1 MATTWNVSQAGSAR
15 VQASRPI
22 PWYLWCVVLA
32 VTSVSIG
39 AHWDVSWHRSVG
51 RDTFWTPAH
60 LAIYACGVLAAIACG
75 YLVLYTTFRR
85 PAALIASSVEV
96 FGFRAPLGA
105 FIASWGGIAMLTSA
119 PFDNWWHNAYGLDVK
134 IVSPPH
140 TLLML
145 GVFAVSVGA
154 LILLLGEMNRAT
166 EAGDAVLARRLQ
178 WLLLYVGGLMVVFQM
193 FFRIEYT
200 WDIYLHSAGAYIA
213 MAIGVPTLFAILW
226 QASRNRWSCTIATVF
241 YTVFLIGV
249 ILILPLFPAEP
260 KLGPVYQN
268 VTHFVPPKFP
278 ILLIVPAILL
288 DLLWTKTRQWKPWLT
303 ALVSGP
309 VFVLSLVAIE
319 WPFADFLM
327 TGAAANR
334 FFGTGYFQYSMPSTS
349 PDFLRQFI
357 DPQQGWVLWSGLLMA
372 MLYASISTWAG
383 VKLGRWMREIQR

>member
-1 MATTWNVSQAGSAR
+1 MATTWASTHASAAR
-15 VQASRPI
+15 TSSSSV

-39 AHWDVSWHRSVG
+39 AHWDVSWHRSIG
-51 RDTFWTPAH
+51 RDSFWTPAH
-60 LAIYACGVLAAIACG
+60 MAIYACGVLAAISCG

-85 PAALIASSVEV
+85 PARLIASSVEV

-154 LILLLGEMNRAT
+154 LILLLGAMNRARQS
-166 EAGDAVLARRLQ
+166 GDATLAQHLQ
-178 WLLLYVGGLMVVFQM
+178 ALLLYVGGLMVVFQM
-193 FFRIEYT
+193 FFRMEYT
-200 WDIYLHSAGAYIA
+200 WDVYLHSSGPYVA
-213 MAIGVPTLFAILW
+213 MAIGLPTLWAILS
-226 QASRNRWSCTIATVF
+226 QISRNRWSSTITTAI
-241 YTVFLIGV
+241 YTIFLIGT

-260 KLGPVYQN
+260 KLGPVFQN

-278 ILLIVPAILL
+278 ILLIVPAIIL
-288 DLLWTKTRQWKPWLT
+288 DLLWNHAKQWKPWLI
-303 ALVSGP
+303 ALISGP
-309 VFVLSLVAIE
+309 VFLLSLVAVE

-327 TGAAANR
+327 SPAAANR
-334 FFGTGYFQYSMPSTS
+334 FFGTHYIQYGMPSTS
-349 PDFLRQFI
+349 ADFLRQFV
-357 DPQQGWVLWSGLLMA
+357 DPQTSWELWSALLMA
-372 MLYASISTWAG
+372 MLYASISAWVG
-383 VKLGRWMREIQR
+383 LKLGRWMREIQR